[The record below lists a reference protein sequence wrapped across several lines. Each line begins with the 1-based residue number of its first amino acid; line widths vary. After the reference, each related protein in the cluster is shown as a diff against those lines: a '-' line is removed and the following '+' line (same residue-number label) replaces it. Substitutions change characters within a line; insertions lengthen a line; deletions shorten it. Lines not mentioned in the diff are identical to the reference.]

1 MAGKKIDKR
10 NLGDKEYLIALIA
23 TVLAIWVAT
32 VTLWP
37 VERMAQGW
45 YFLIALA
52 LTVFAVLCYRYFI
65 VLLHADDPKGSSG
78 RDAYQELRSRIA
90 GGGKLTESYSAAVTH
105 ALGWTDRF
113 FGDAGR
119 ETPPLWTAASYD
131 RSLLIALL
139 YPLLMIALFW
149 TWSGQVGDAE
159 SALLMDRDVAFEVRV
174 IAFLTLALCGYS
186 VFIALRAP
194 SQSKLWLGLA
204 FCFIGVNV
212 ASALGMGVAVFVFAA
227 AFTGAFAVATN
238 FAAAFANVGAFA
250 VGFGVAFAVGGAG
263 AHAGSGAGVFAIT
276 FAIAFALMF
285 ALMWCR
291 ERNVWGRGLLLFT
304 LFYGSICFALPWFF
318 GGRDA
323 WAEASP
329 LFYFLVLL
337 TLVNAPFDWLALGAT
352 RLLLRLGMKKGGW
365 WPLLMGIADMLLS
378 LIIIMLLAIAAVW
391 ATQAYNAATIAG
403 GGKPFLPVCE
413 TLNTLSASPFS
424 ALPQYW
430 WMAAMLFST
439 QFYSLGN
446 VALGA
451 LSVVRG
457 VPLINGWLGRV
468 MREDGELV
476 LNECALAAFVLS
488 LQLVLSCLLA
498 CALVIGLL
506 YFTLVG
512 LDVFVGGN
520 FVAWLPVV
528 VGCK

>member
-1 MAGKKIDKR
+1 MVGKKADKR
-10 NLGDKEYLIALIA
+10 NLGDKDYLIALIA
-23 TVLAIWVAT
+23 TLLAIWVAT

-45 YFLIALA
+45 CFLIALA
-52 LTVFAVLCYRYFI
+52 LTVFAVLCYSYFI
-65 VLLHADDPKGSSG
+65 VLLHADAAKETPN
-78 RDAYQELRSRIA
+78 RDTYLALRSRIA
-90 GGGKLTESYSAAVTH
+90 SGGKLAESYSAAVTR
-105 ALGWTDRF
+105 ALGWIDRF

-149 TWSGQVGDAE
+149 TWSGDVGDAE
-159 SALLMDRDVAFEVRV
+159 SALKMGRDVAFGVRV
-174 IAFLTLALCGYS
+174 IAFFALILAGYAFFNALARQGTGKSWLWLVFGMTLA
-186 VFIALRAP
+186 F
-194 SQSKLWLGLA
+194 
-204 FCFIGVNV
+204 V
-212 ASALGMGVAVFVFAA
+212 ASALGIGFV
-227 AFTGAFAVATN
+227 AFAVAV
-238 FAAAFANVGAFA
+238 AGA
-250 VGFGVAFAVGGAG
+250 VAGAG
-263 AHAGSGAGVFAIT
+263 AIIV
-276 FAIAFALMF
+276 ALD
-285 ALMWCR
+285 WCK
-291 ERNVWGRGLLLFT
+291 ERNIWGRGLFLFT
-304 LFYGSICFALPWFF
+304 VLYGSICFGLPWFF
-318 GGRDA
+318 GGRGG
-323 WAEASP
+323 WAAVSP
-329 LFYFLVLL
+329 LLYFLVLL

-352 RLLLRLGMKKGGW
+352 RFLLRLGMKKGGW
-365 WPLLMGIADMLLS
+365 WPLLMGVADMLLS

-403 GGKPFLPVCE
+403 GGKPFLPVCD
-413 TLNTLSASPFS
+413 TLNTLSVTPFS

-446 VALGA
+446 VALGS
-451 LSVVRG
+451 LSAVRG

-468 MREDGELV
+468 LREDGEIV
-476 LNECALAAFVLS
+476 LHDCALAAFVLS

-506 YFTLVG
+506 YFALVG